1 MFQFVPTMF
10 LQWWKPSSPRCCLK
24 PKALVKTQA
33 QFLAYNLHVSIS
45 TNHVSAMVEAK

>member
-1 MFQFVPTMF
+1 MATKAKSRIYVP
-10 LQWWKPSSPRCCLK
+10 KS
-24 PKALVKTQA
+24 KT